1 MGTDSSTLFPP
12 GIKSFSFLNL
22 LTFAADTP
30 ISQNP
35 ESSGCQIKTLGE
47 AVSKFSSRNLHV
59 FLRSRMSE
67 FQFPKKTFF
76 DVFRRL
82 GDEKNFFALSVFAP
96 KFVQLLAKL
105 KFSKC

>member
-1 MGTDSSTLFPP
+1 
-12 GIKSFSFLNL
+12 
-22 LTFAADTP
+22 
-30 ISQNP
+30 
-35 ESSGCQIKTLGE
+35 
-47 AVSKFSSRNLHV
+47 
-59 FLRSRMSE
+59 MSE

-82 GDEKNFFALSVFAP
+82 SDEKNFFALSVFAP